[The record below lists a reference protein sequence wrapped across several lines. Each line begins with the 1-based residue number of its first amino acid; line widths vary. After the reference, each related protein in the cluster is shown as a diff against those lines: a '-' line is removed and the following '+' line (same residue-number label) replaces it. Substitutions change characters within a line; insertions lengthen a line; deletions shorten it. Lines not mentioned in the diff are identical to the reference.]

1 MKRNENEC
9 IMGASPVLEKKR
21 LLSPD
26 VDTQMGSLQKH
37 NTTLKEDQTLRRKL
51 NYSFFT
57 GVPGSSITSIE
68 KKDVKSTAGRK
79 TKKCR
84 RRVNSQTRQTL
95 ITSAFS
101 PRVKSM
107 EEEKEK
113 LNKDQNEVEDD
124 GRKKDL
130 DK

>member
-1 MKRNENEC
+1 MKRNGKES

-57 GVPGSSITSIE
+57 GVPGSSIASIE
-68 KKDVKSTAGRK
+68 KKDEKSTAGRK
-79 TKKCR
+79 TKKCK

-101 PRVKSM
+101 PRVKSR

-124 GRKKDL
+124 ERKKDL
-130 DK
+130 EK